1 MSKIQSRK
9 GLLALF
15 TTTLLVFLI
24 GCSSESTESTNGKD
38 KKETINIVAHS
49 NYEEPLQ
56 KVIEQFEEQNDSVEV
71 DLEVVPFDE
80 LMESIEV
87 RLSAESTDVDLLF
100 VDAPLVANY
109 TLKQYLTPL
118 D

>member
-1 MSKIQSRK
+1 
-9 GLLALF
+9 
-15 TTTLLVFLI
+15 
-24 GCSSESTESTNGKD
+24 
-38 KKETINIVAHS
+38 
-49 NYEEPLQ
+49 
-56 KVIEQFEEQNDSVEV
+56 IEQFEEQNDSVEV

-118 D
+118 DNLLGENPVENWVDSAVDTVTYEDHLMAAPMNNSSQVLYYN